1 MTHRSR
7 DDTVRCIVSNLID
20 DSCDVLSEEL
30 TKGTTDQDIIDEDNI
45 CEVKDTSL
53 PEIIHLKECYIRVR
67 FVTNS
72 KLWN

>member
-45 CEVKDTSL
+45 CEDWQNWL
-53 PEIIHLKECYIRVR
+53 PDPVDANPGIV
-67 FVTNS
+67 
-72 KLWN
+72 